1 MGIFSDV
8 LLTADYD
15 RTITAPDSS
24 VPPVNVEAI
33 RYFMENGGAFTI
45 NTGRSLA
52 MTRHCVESVPVN
64 APLLLYNGGAA
75 YDLEKEEFV
84 FCHLI
89 DLDLEE
95 TVRQAMTDYPGLV
108 VEIQG
113 ANAHYVYKENPMW
126 EAYYRRNPCQTK
138 VAAFG
143 DDVGPFIKMC
153 IFGPLENDT
162 VSHLFEDPG
171 KLHTVCDAAEADL
184 HRRYDNKMN
193 IMRVAPRIIDI
204 HAPGISKG
212 KSARQLQ
219 KAMGRKILVCIGD
232 AENDISMLEDADFSF
247 CPADGRVA
255 NQFPNV
261 CSCAEG
267 AVADVIYKKIP
278 EILGIKA

>member
-8 LLTADYD
+8 LLTADFD
-15 RTITAPDSS
+15 RTLTAPDTS
-24 VPPVNVEAI
+24 VPAANVEAI

-52 MTRHCVESVPVN
+52 MTRHCVETVPVN

-89 DLDLEE
+89 DLDLES
-95 TVRQAMTDYPGLV
+95 TVRQAMEAYPELA

-113 ANAHYVYKENPMW
+113 ADAHYIFRENPLW
-126 EAYYRRNPCQTK
+126 DAYYRRNPCKTRT
-138 VAAFG
+138 VPLG
-143 DDVGPFIKMC
+143 TDVGPFIKMC
-153 IFGPLENDT
+153 VFGPLENDT
-162 VSHLFEDPG
+162 VNHLFADPG
-171 KLHTVCDAAEADL
+171 NRRGICDAAEADL
-184 HRRYDNKMN
+184 HRLYDDKMS

-219 KAMGRKILVCIGD
+219 HRLGRKILVCAGD
-232 AENDISMLEDADFSF
+232 AENDISMLDEADYAF
-247 CPADGRVA
+247 CPADGSVA
-255 NQFPNV
+255 DRYETV
-261 CSCAEG
+261 CPCAEG
-267 AVADVIYKKIP
+267 AVAEVIYKKIP
-278 EILGIKA
+278 EILRK